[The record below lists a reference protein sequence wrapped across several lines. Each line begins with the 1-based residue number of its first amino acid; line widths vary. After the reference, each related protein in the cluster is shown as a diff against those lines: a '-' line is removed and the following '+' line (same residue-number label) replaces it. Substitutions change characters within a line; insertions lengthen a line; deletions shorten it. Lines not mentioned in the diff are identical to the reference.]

1 MSESAP
7 LYNDL
12 ALGPVG
18 GRAFWLRASDGVRL
32 RAVHWPAPLAGS
44 QRATVLIFPGRTEY
58 AEKYGPAAAE
68 LAAKGYDSLVI
79 DWRGQG
85 LSDRL
90 HPDRMLGHVAAFGDY
105 QLDVQAM
112 LAMVQVL
119 GLPDPA
125 YLLSHS
131 MGGAIALRAL
141 INGLPIRATVFSA
154 PMWGI
159 AMLPGL
165 RPIANTLAAM
175 SRYTGQA
182 FRYVPSTNPLG
193 YVGTTPFRGNLLT
206 KDAAMY
212 AWMQSHLRSHPELGL
227 GGPSMGWLHEGLT
240 ECSALAALPSPDI
253 PARCA
258 LGTHERIVDVPP
270 IHARMEAWP
279 RGVLELYPQAEHEV
293 LMETEPH
300 RRRFYDS
307 TCAHF
312 AAHP

>member
-1 MSESAP
+1 MKDAP

-12 ALGPVG
+12 AQGPAK
-18 GRAFWLRASDGVRL
+18 GRAFWLRADDGIRL
-32 RAVHWPAPLAGS
+32 RVAHWPAAPDRS
-44 QRATVLIFPGRTEY
+44 RQATVLIFPGRTEY
-58 AEKYGPAAAE
+58 IEKYGPAAVE
-68 LAAKGYDSLVI
+68 CTAAGYDTVVI

-90 HPDRMLGHVAAFGDY
+90 HPDRMLGHVGAFSDY
-105 QLDVQAM
+105 QRDVRAVM
-112 LAMVQVL
+112 ALVRAL

-131 MGGAIALRAL
+131 MGGAIALRAM
-141 INGLPIRATVFSA
+141 IDGLPLRATVFSA

-165 RPIANTLAAM
+165 RPIAQTLSLLA
-175 SRYTGQA
+175 RHTGQA
-182 FRYVPSTNPLG
+182 FRYVPSTSPFG
-193 YVGTTPFRGNLLT
+193 YVPTAPFKGNLLT
-206 KDAAMY
+206 KDAAMFD
-212 AWMQSHLRSHPELGL
+212 WMKAHLRAQPDLGL

-258 LGTHERIVDVPP
+258 LGTDERIVDLPP
-270 IHARMEAWP
+270 IRARMQAWP
-279 RGVLELYPQAEHEV
+279 RGHLDIYPKAEHEV
-293 LMETEPH
+293 MMETPAQ

-307 TCAHF
+307 TMAHF
-312 AAHP
+312 AAYP